1 MGDTPVT
8 CTFAVL
14 YLGEDSSRDLNFPVL
29 YIWEAAIPGR
39 CAAPL
44 YSVKAFPAGLEPA
57 TCGLE
62 DHCSIQLSHGN
73 KLSPVGV
80 EPTLY
85 GF

>member
-1 MGDTPVT
+1 MGDTPVV

-73 KLSPVGV
+73 KLSPVENDWGC
-80 EPTLY
+80 Y
-85 GF
+85 